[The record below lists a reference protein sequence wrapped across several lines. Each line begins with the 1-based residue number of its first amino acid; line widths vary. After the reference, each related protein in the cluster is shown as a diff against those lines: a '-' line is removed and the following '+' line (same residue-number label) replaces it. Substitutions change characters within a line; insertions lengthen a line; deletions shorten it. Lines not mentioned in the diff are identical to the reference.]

1 MMRDSFAASLFI
13 VIIFSSANGGYPDA
27 RRLHDDLL
35 ANYNKLVRPVIN
47 STDVLSV
54 EMKLKLSQLIDVVRS
69 LLMNLQHENNVRC
82 FSQLCCC

>member
-1 MMRDSFAASLFI
+1 MIVSLL
-13 VIIFSSANGGYPDA
+13 FSVSACNCGYPDA

-69 LLMNLQHENNVRC
+69 LDANEAWEI
-82 FSQLCCC
+82 